1 MVIYADILF
10 LVNLYID
17 FFLIACVKKFL
28 RLHVS
33 GFRLFLG
40 ALAGAFSSLCAL
52 LPVLDGALSVFVGIA
67 SAFLITAAAFAPIRL
82 FAYLKAAAAY
92 WLFSFLF
99 AGFFLLLSNFFPL
112 PNLTVRNGTVYF
124 GISPLMLFIFT
135 LLAYAVISVAKRFM
149 GPAEPDARYVKLT
162 VENLGQTC
170 TLYAK
175 SDTGNALKEPF
186 SGLPVIVA
194 EANAVKNVLP
204 PGFND
209 FSEEQTGTAGLR
221 LIPYQSISG
230 EGILPAFK
238 PQKVFLAGKDD
249 SKDSL
254 PCYIAVSS
262 RKLSSGSFC
271 AVFNPDLLSK
281 MSSGEHAHRK
291 PGMKK
296 RSEILSKNHNHE
308 RELL

>member
-17 FFLIACVKKFL
+17 FFLIVCVKKFL
-28 RLHVS
+28 RLQVP

-52 LPVLDGALSVFVGIA
+52 LPVLDGILSVLVGIA
-67 SAFLITAAAFAPIRL
+67 SAFLITAAAFAPTRL

-99 AGFFLLLSNFFPL
+99 AGFFLLLSNLLPL
-112 PNLTVRNGTVYF
+112 QNLTVRNGTVYF
-124 GISPLMLFIFT
+124 GISPVMLFVFT
-135 LLAYAVISVAKRFM
+135 LLAYLVISLTKRFM

-162 VENLGQTC
+162 VENLGQNC

-194 EANAVKNVLP
+194 EAEALKSTAP
-204 PGFND
+204 PGILD
-209 FSEEQTGTAGLR
+209 FTDGHPEAAGLR
-221 LIPYQSISG
+221 LIPFLTISG
-230 EGILPAFK
+230 EGVLPAFK
-238 PQKVFLAGKDD
+238 PQRVTVEEKK
-249 SKDSL
+249 SPRINL
-254 PCYIAVSS
+254 PCYIAVS
-262 RKLSSGSFC
+262 RRRLSAGSFS
-271 AVFNPDLLSK
+271 AVFNPDLLSGLDRSAGSTGK
-281 MSSGEHAHRK
+281 PKSGKTVRHIFQKPSS
-291 PGMKK
+291 
-296 RSEILSKNHNHE
+296 
-308 RELL
+308 